1 MQQTDTLAGSKEPRP
16 GNSAQPTRAGAP
28 LSPASGQSGGLLW
41 IVILVLV
48 AGAISF
54 IVWKARHATAA
65 GGAQA
70 KRVDPGVPVT
80 PGKVARK
87 EVSIYY
93 DGLGTIQAFNAVAVR
108 PRVDGQLIKVAF
120 QEGQEV
126 HTNDLLA
133 LIDPA
138 PFQAA
143 LDQAVAKKLQDQA
156 MLDNAKLDLQRDLD
170 LTNIVTAQSLD
181 TQNNLVRQ
189 LAAAVK
195 NDEAGVDSCRV
206 QLDYTTILAPLEGRC
221 GIRLVDQGNIV
232 HAADTNGLVVIT
244 QLHPISLVFTLPEQ
258 YVGAVARKFAQG
270 PVTVLALDRDNKTV
284 LDTGTLAVIDNQ
296 IDSTTATIKLKATF
310 ANSNLSLWPG
320 QFVNPRVLVDK
331 IDSLVVDES
340 VIQRGPDG
348 TYAYTIVGDGSNSVA
363 KLTPVTVAK
372 IQDGLALVSKGL
384 SEGQTVVVEGQYRL
398 EDGTKVI
405 PAQDANQP
413 EASPGAP
420 GRGNRRGNGGGT
432 NQTPASQPAKRSG
445 V

>member
-1 MQQTDTLAGSKEPRP
+1 MQKTDTRAGSKEPRP
-16 GNSAQPTRAGAP
+16 ANSAQPTDAGAP
-28 LSPASGQSGGLLW
+28 LPPASGQSGGLLW
-41 IVILVLV
+41 FVILVLV
-48 AGAISF
+48 AGAIGF
-54 IVWKARHATAA
+54 IVWKAKHAAAA

-80 PGKVARK
+80 PGKVVRK

-93 DGLGTIQAFNAVAVR
+93 DGLGTIQAFNTVAVR
-108 PRVDGQLIKVAF
+108 PRVDGKLIKVAF

-126 HTNDLLA
+126 ETNDLLA

-138 PFQAA
+138 PFRAA
-143 LDQAVAKKLQDQA
+143 LNQAVAKKLQDQA
-156 MLDNAKLDLQRDLD
+156 MLDNARLDLQRDLD

-181 TQNNLVRQ
+181 TQSNLVRQ

-195 NDEAGVDSCRV
+195 NDEAGVDSCQV

-244 QLHPISLVFTLPEQ
+244 QLRPISLVFTLPEQ
-258 YVGAVARKFAQG
+258 DVGAVARKLAQG
-270 PVTVLALDRDNKTV
+270 PVTVLALDRDNKTL

-348 TYAYTIVGDGSNSVA
+348 TYAYTIVGDVSNGVA

-372 IQDGLALVSKGL
+372 IQDGLALVSQGL
-384 SEGQTVVVEGQYRL
+384 SEGQTVVVDGQYRL
-398 EDGTKVI
+398 EDGTKV
-405 PAQDANQP
+405 AALDTNQP
-413 EASPGAP
+413 AALPGAA
-420 GRGNRRGNGGGT
+420 GRGNRRGAGGGT
-432 NQTPASQPAKRSG
+432 NQTPASQPAKKSG
-445 V
+445 L